1 MEYSNTESELLEDY
15 NDIYLSDVYLWLIMD
30 YNCKNI
36 TYSRSM
42 LNNIAIKYNLIPENY
57 KNKILLIRAILDVF
71 ETKFKEDPEYKQKYE
86 ELHVWSG
93 N

>member
-1 MEYSNTESELLEDY
+1 MEYSNTESDLLEDY
-15 NDIYLSDVYLWLIMD
+15 NDIYLSDVYLWLRME

-71 ETKFKEDPEYKQKYE
+71 ETKFNSYPEYKKKYE
-86 ELHVWSG
+86 ELHGWSG